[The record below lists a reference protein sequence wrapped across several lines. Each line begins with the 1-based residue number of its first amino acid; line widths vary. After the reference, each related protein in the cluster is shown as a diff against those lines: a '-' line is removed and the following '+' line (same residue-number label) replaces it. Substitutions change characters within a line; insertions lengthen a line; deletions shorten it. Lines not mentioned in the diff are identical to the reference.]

1 MSQTA
6 QTDHGYAT
14 SAIRIRTRCVFV
26 GKGLKSR
33 PLGLGG
39 VVMRVYV
46 RKSFKLAARALALSS
61 CGSTTARHATAARAT
76 TPPGARGVLVRGRIA
91 RPILGAAAAGAVIAT
106 CGLAA
111 AGTAG
116 AATGSPRVVHGH
128 PLAGY
133 RAASGSTAAGT
144 AGAATGSMRVFYNN
158 HGAGYD
164 TAYYDNWRFRYV
176 ATTVPVA
183 ACRIAPSKNPDA
195 ETQLWGGTKWFAA
208 IAVFCNGGAD
218 GIGFYDQE
226 SATTQASGTFR
237 LSPRVGDRL
246 RISISRNVAG
256 HQDSFTVTNLRTGR
270 SQTVRVTTSTAVVY
284 HHAFVGSEI
293 DRNADVMPLPA
304 TSKLL
309 WNFRNS
315 RVVTYGGVR
324 GTFFGPWTTVE
335 EIDRT
340 SAGVTV
346 MYPGHLSSGGA
357 GFSTYLHAA
366 P

>member
-1 MSQTA
+1 
-6 QTDHGYAT
+6 
-14 SAIRIRTRCVFV
+14 
-26 GKGLKSR
+26 
-33 PLGLGG
+33 
-39 VVMRVYV
+39 MR
-46 RKSFKLAARALALSS
+46 R
-61 CGSTTARHATAARAT
+61 
-76 TPPGARGVLVRGRIA
+76 RIA

-106 CGLAA
+106 SGLAA

-116 AATGSPRVVHGH
+116 AATGSVRVVYDDH
-128 PLAGY
+128 Y
-133 RAASGSTAAGT
+133 
-144 AGAATGSMRVFYNN
+144 
-158 HGAGYD
+158 AGYD
-164 TAYYDNWRFRYV
+164 TAYSDTWRFRYV

-183 ACRIAPSKNPDA
+183 ACRIAPSKNPVA
-195 ETQLWGGTKWFAA
+195 ETQLWGGTRWLAA
-208 IAVFCNGGAD
+208 ITVFCNGGAGSVVFD
-218 GIGFYDQE
+218 DQE
-226 SATTQASGTFR
+226 SATTHASGAFR

-246 RISISRNVAG
+246 RISIFRNVSG
-256 HQDSFTVTNLRTGR
+256 HRDSFTATNLRTGR

-315 RVVTYGGVR
+315 RVTTYGGVR
-324 GTFFGPWTTVE
+324 GTLLGPWTTVK

-346 MYPGHLSSGGA
+346 MYPGNLSSSGA
-357 GFSTYLHAA
+357 SFSTNLHAA

>member
-1 MSQTA
+1 
-6 QTDHGYAT
+6 
-14 SAIRIRTRCVFV
+14 
-26 GKGLKSR
+26 
-33 PLGLGG
+33 
-39 VVMRVYV
+39 
-46 RKSFKLAARALALSS
+46 
-61 CGSTTARHATAARAT
+61 
-76 TPPGARGVLVRGRIA
+76 
-91 RPILGAAAAGAVIAT
+91 
-106 CGLAA
+106 LAA

-116 AATGSPRVVHGH
+116 AAAGPVRVVYGH
-128 PLAGY
+128 PVAGY
-133 RAASGSTAAGT
+133 GTASESTAAGT
-144 AGAATGSMRVFYNN
+144 AGAAAGSVRVFYNN

-164 TAYYDNWRFRYV
+164 TAYFDNWRFRYV

-208 IAVFCNGGAD
+208 IAVFCNGGAG
-218 GIGFYDQE
+218 GIGFYDQK
-226 SATTQASGTFR
+226 SATTQASGAFR

-315 RVVTYGGVR
+315 RVITYGGVR
-324 GTFFGPWTTVE
+324 GTFLGPWATVK

-346 MYPGHLSSGGA
+346 MYPSNLSSGGA
-357 GFSTYLHAA
+357 NLSTYLHAA
-366 P
+366 T

>member
-1 MSQTA
+1 
-6 QTDHGYAT
+6 
-14 SAIRIRTRCVFV
+14 
-26 GKGLKSR
+26 
-33 PLGLGG
+33 
-39 VVMRVYV
+39 MRVYV
-46 RKSFKLAARALALSS
+46 SKSFKLVALALTLSS
-61 CGSTTARHATAARAT
+61 GGSTTTTTTRHATAARTT
-76 TPPGARGVLVRGRIA
+76 TPPSAAPSARDVLKRRRIA

-106 CGLAA
+106 FGLAA

-116 AATGSPRVVHGH
+116 AATRPVRVVQGH
-128 PLAGY
+128 PAAGY
-133 RAASGSTAAGT
+133 GTASGSTAAGT
-144 AGAATGSMRVFYNN
+144 AGAAAGSVRVFYNN

-164 TAYYDNWRFRYV
+164 TAYFDNWRFRYV

-208 IAVFCNGGAD
+208 IAVFCNGGA
-218 GIGFYDQE
+218 GGVGFYDQE
-226 SATTQASGTFR
+226 SATTQASGAFR

-315 RVVTYGGVR
+315 RVITYGGVR
-324 GTFFGPWTTVE
+324 GTFLGPWATVK

-346 MYPGHLSSGGA
+346 MYPSNLSSSGTNL
-357 GFSTYLHAA
+357 STYLHAA
-366 P
+366 T